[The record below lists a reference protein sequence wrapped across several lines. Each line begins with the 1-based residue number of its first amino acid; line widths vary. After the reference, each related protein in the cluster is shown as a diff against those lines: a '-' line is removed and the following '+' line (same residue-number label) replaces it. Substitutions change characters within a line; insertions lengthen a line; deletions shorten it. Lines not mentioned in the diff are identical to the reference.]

1 MSFFYHEKSNSHKDL
16 DKNKS
21 LKSNFQ
27 LIPTKKSNLNNK
39 ILLLDN
45 TNKNLNKSFS
55 QSKIPKYKFYIYKY
69 NIEKNKIYASIP
81 IYYHNAARRMQ
92 AVFKG
97 YLFRTF
103 FFDNLEYYYNFH
115 IFFNILN
122 EIFLKFW
129 FNKFII
135 NLKSTF
141 KNKTKNKIFNN
152 DLYNINISSI
162 PKIFLKNTRNF
173 PVFSQKVLTNS
184 FSIINNESKKQRR
197 EENKRIRELEK
208 ELKEIKSQLKEETE
222 EKRKLIIQSEYMK
235 MELMHL
241 RIDVVNVKNE
251 NRDLE
256 RLNEK
261 YLMRIE
267 KLKKGENIDDNKKD
281 FEEEEEILSRFKP
294 FARIKYKKYNK

>member
-1 MSFFYHEKSNSHKDL
+1 MSFFSNKNSNSFKNLYKNKSINNKCQTISIEKSNGN
-16 DKNKS
+16 NKS
-21 LKSNFQ
+21 SL
-27 LIPTKKSNLNNK
+27 LN
-39 ILLLDN
+39 I
-45 TNKNLNKSFS
+45 TNKNLNKSYS
-55 QSKIPKYKFYIYKY
+55 QSKFPNYKYYLYKY
-69 NIEKNKIYASIP
+69 NSEKNKIYTSIP
-81 IYYHNAARRMQ
+81 EYVHNAARKIQ
-92 AVFKG
+92 SVFKG
-97 YLFRTF
+97 YLFRNF
-103 FFDNLEYYYNFH
+103 FFYNLESYYNTH
-115 IFFNILN
+115 ILFNILN
-122 EIFLKFW
+122 EIFLKFC

-135 NLKSTF
+135 NLKSTY
-141 KNKTKNKIFNN
+141 KNKINNKIFNN
-152 DLYNINISSI
+152 EYNINISSI
-162 PKIFLKNTRNF
+162 PKIFLKNTKNF
-173 PVFSQKVLTNS
+173 PVFTQKVLSNS
-184 FSIINNESKKQRR
+184 FSIINNESRKQRR
-197 EENKRIRELEK
+197 EENKKIKELEK

>member
-1 MSFFYHEKSNSHKDL
+1 MSLLYNDKSNSYKDFN
-16 DKNKS
+16 KNKS
-21 LKSNFQ
+21 SNKNLKT
-27 LIPTKKSNLNNK
+27 IPAKKSNLNNK
-39 ILLLDN
+39 IVFLN
-45 TNKNLNKSFS
+45 KTNENLNKSFS
-55 QSKIPKYKFYIYKY
+55 QSKISNYKFYIYKY
-69 NIEKNKIYASIP
+69 NSEKNKIYSSIP
-81 IYYHNAARRMQ
+81 LIYHNAARRIQ

-97 YLFRTF
+97 YLFRNF
-103 FFDNLEYYYNFH
+103 FFDNLEYYYNIH
-115 IFFNILN
+115 ILFNILN
-122 EIFLKFW
+122 ELFLKFW
-129 FNKFII
+129 FIRFII

-152 DLYNINISSI
+152 DLYNINVSSI

-173 PVFSQKVLTNS
+173 PVFSQKVLSHS
-184 FSIINNESKKQRR
+184 FSIINNESRKQRR

-251 NRDLE
+251 NKDLE

-267 KLKKGENIDDNKKD
+267 KLKKGENIDDDKND

-294 FARIKYKKYNK
+294 FARIKYKKFNK

>member
-21 LKSNFQ
+21 LKNNFQ
-27 LIPTKKSNLNNK
+27 LIPTKKS
-39 ILLLDN
+39 
-45 TNKNLNKSFS
+45 NLNKSFS

-81 IYYHNAARRMQ
+81 IYYHNAARRIQ

-184 FSIINNESKKQRR
+184 FSIINNESR
-197 EENKRIRELEK
+197 N
-208 ELKEIKSQLKEETE
+208 KEE
-222 EKRKLIIQSEYMK
+222 
-235 MELMHL
+235 
-241 RIDVVNVKNE
+241 
-251 NRDLE
+251 
-256 RLNEK
+256 
-261 YLMRIE
+261 
-267 KLKKGENIDDNKKD
+267 KK
-281 FEEEEEILSRFKP
+281 
-294 FARIKYKKYNK
+294 IKE